1 MRIYIYIYIYVHID
15 GYRHDDCQGLWSFV
29 VNLEF
34 RTNICMSCTL
44 FQGWCQWYAHSCD
57 RGSWFS
63 SGHVA
68 KGELKS
74 LDAFPKRGAAQAWTL
89 QAYDPPN
96 LTASFE
102 RNARR
107 KRCPGDC

>member
-1 MRIYIYIYIYVHID
+1 MYTHEYLSLSLSIYIYIYIYLFMYVYIYIYVHID
-15 GYRHDDCQGLWSFV
+15 AYMHDDCQGLWSFV

-57 RGSWFS
+57 RGSGFS

-74 LDAFPKRGAAQAWTL
+74 LDTFPKKG
-89 QAYDPPN
+89 
-96 LTASFE
+96 
-102 RNARR
+102 
-107 KRCPGDC
+107 